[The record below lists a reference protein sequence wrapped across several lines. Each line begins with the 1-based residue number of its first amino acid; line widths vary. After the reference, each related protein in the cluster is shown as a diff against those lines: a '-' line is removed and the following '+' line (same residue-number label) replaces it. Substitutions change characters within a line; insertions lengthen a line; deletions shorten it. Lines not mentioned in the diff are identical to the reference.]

1 MNNGSLYTHIE
12 NGIATVQFYHQ
23 ASNSLPSALL
33 QRMAKA
39 LDALEKDKN
48 VKVIILKSEQN
59 KTFCAGASFNE
70 LVGVSNLE
78 EGKQFFLGFANVIN
92 AIRKCKKIVIGRI
105 QGKAVGGGVGLIAAC
120 DYCLATEAASIKLS
134 ELTVGIGPF
143 VIEPVV
149 VRKIGIAAFTE
160 LTIEATQWKNAYW
173 AKEKGLYAHVYE
185 TIEELDNEVTNL
197 ALKLTT
203 YNPTA
208 VKKIKETLWKNTDNW
223 DKLLEERATI
233 SGQLVLSDF
242 TKQALQ
248 KFKK

>member
-12 NGIATVQFYHQ
+12 NGIATVQFFHQ
-23 ASNSLPSALL
+23 ASNSLPSVLL

-39 LDALEKDKN
+39 LEELGKDKN
-48 VKVIILKSEQN
+48 VKVIILKSE
-59 KTFCAGASFNE
+59 KDKVFCAGASFNE
-70 LVGVSNLE
+70 LITISNLE

-92 AIRKCKKIVIGRI
+92 AIRKCEKIVIGRI

-120 DYCLATEAASIKLS
+120 DYCLATEASSIKLS
-134 ELTVGIGPF
+134 ELTIGIGPF
-143 VIEPVV
+143 VIEPAV
-149 VRKIGIAAFTE
+149 VRKIGVAAFTE

-185 TIEELDNEVTNL
+185 TIKELDKEITHL
-197 ALKLTT
+197 ALKLAS
-203 YNPTA
+203 YNPA
-208 VKKIKETLWKNTDNW
+208 AIKEIKNILWKNTDNW

-233 SGQLVLSDF
+233 SGQLVLSNF